1 MRGPLEKDK
10 TASAKDTPPSSL
22 SLTPYGKSG
31 TFPRMST
38 LLEVEAVV
46 ATFSSEELS
55 ELERFIRKSK
65 QQKAVKAP
73 QSALDLAPLDLG
85 QTLRPLGTREEW
97 YDEMLEGRA

>member
-10 TASAKDTPPSSL
+10 TASAKDTPPVDAL
-22 SLTPYGKSG
+22 RKVGH
-31 TFPRMST
+31 FPRMST

-97 YDEMLEGRA
+97 YDEMLEGR